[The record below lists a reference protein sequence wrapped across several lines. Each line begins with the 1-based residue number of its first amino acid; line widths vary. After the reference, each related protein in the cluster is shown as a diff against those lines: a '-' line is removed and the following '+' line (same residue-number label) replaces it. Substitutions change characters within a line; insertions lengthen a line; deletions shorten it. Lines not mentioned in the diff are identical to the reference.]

1 MGLGQINRA
10 QYNHSLS
17 NEPKAK
23 TNIAIIFNNIATQQ
37 FQLNTRVK
45 NTNIS
50 VITEWV
56 AARKGVSLKDQPKTD
71 KKSEMR
77 TRSCTN

>member
-45 NTNIS
+45 NTSIS